1 MHIAISSDQK
11 LIYYNLAETDRS
23 TDSEANERE
32 AFFEIWPVTNTTII
46 IIIMKMGRKQ
56 QGICPRAPVE
66 GTPEGVRYF
75 LRYYTKS
82 KIK

>member
-32 AFFEIWPVTNTTII
+32 AFFEI
-46 IIIMKMGRKQ
+46 
-56 QGICPRAPVE
+56 
-66 GTPEGVRYF
+66 
-75 LRYYTKS
+75 
-82 KIK
+82 